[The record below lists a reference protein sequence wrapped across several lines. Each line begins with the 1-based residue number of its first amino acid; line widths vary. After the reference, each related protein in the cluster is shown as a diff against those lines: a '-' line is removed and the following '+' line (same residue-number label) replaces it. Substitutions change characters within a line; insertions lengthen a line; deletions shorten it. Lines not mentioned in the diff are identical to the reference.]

1 MRAALTTAANQIRA
15 FAERQLPAS
24 WSKEPVPGLT
34 TGQLVRPLGSVGCYV
49 PSGRH
54 PLPSTLL
61 MTAIPAQVA
70 GVERIV
76 VVSPKPAPET
86 LAAAHLLGITEFY
99 RLGGA
104 HAVAALA
111 YGTATLPR
119 VDKIV
124 GPGNLY
130 VTAAK
135 RLVAFDCAIDMLAGP
150 TEIVVTS
157 ERGNAAEIASDLV
170 AQAEHDPEAL
180 AIFITTRAD
189 LAKEVI
195 AEAKSRSRNNAV
207 AREALDRNGLVIVAS
222 SVEEARAITNR
233 LAPEH
238 LTVDAASDLDWV
250 QNAGSVFVGRWSAQP
265 MGDYISGPNHT
276 LPTGGMARVRGGLS
290 VNDFVKLIT
299 VQEYTAKGIR
309 SLGPHAALLA
319 EAEGLTGPRR
329 SDSHTHRQRGGP
341 VSEAATTLVPAP
353 RASRTGHEGV
363 SPSARQP
370 RHAAPGLQREHL
382 ACSPKVREV
391 LGCISAGSLTRYPER
406 EPVEAIVAAHLGLA
420 PAQIALTN
428 GVDEAIHVLFEAFL
442 EEGDELLLPVPTYTM
457 YEVYASAT
465 DARVVSVQAA
475 DDLPFPS
482 SACLPRSPRAPRS
495 SPSPI
500 PTAPPAPRQYAR
512 SYWNSPRAR
521 LMPFC
526 WSMRLTS
533 TFTAKP

>member
-1 MRAALTTAANQIRA
+1 MKTIRTKGRGAQQTAEILAALEQRGGAALDAVLPAVKRIVADVRKRGDRALLRYAAEFDGLTDAANLRIMPDEMAAAWEAITPAMREALTIAADQIRA
-15 FAERQLPAS
+15 FAVSQLPAS
-24 WSKEPVPGLT
+24 WSESPVPGLT
-34 TGQLVRPLGSVGCYV
+34 TGQLVRPLGAVGCYV

-61 MTAIPAQVA
+61 MTVIPAQVA
-70 GVERIV
+70 GVGRIA

-157 ERGNAAEIASDLV
+157 ESGNSADIASDLV

-180 AIFITTRAD
+180 AIFITTRTD
-189 LAKEVI
+189 LAKEVVAD
-195 AEAKSRSRNNAV
+195 AEFRSRLNPI
-207 AREALDRNGLVIVAS
+207 ARQALNRNGLVIIAS
-222 SVEEARAITNR
+222 SPDEAHSITNR

-238 LTVDAASDLDWV
+238 LTVDAASDLNWV
-250 QNAGSVFVGRWSAQP
+250 QNSGSVFVGRWSAQP

-299 VQEYTAKGIR
+299 VQQYNAQAMR
-309 SLGPHAALLA
+309 ALGPHAALLA
-319 EAEGLTGPRR
+319 EAEGLTG
-329 SDSHTHRQRGGP
+329 
-341 VSEAATTLVPAP
+341 
-353 RASRTGHEGV
+353 
-363 SPSARQP
+363 
-370 RHAAPGLQREHL
+370 HA
-382 ACSPKVREV
+382 
-391 LGCISAGSLTRYPER
+391 
-406 EPVEAIVAAHLGLA
+406 EAIR
-420 PAQIALTN
+420 T
-428 GVDEAIHVLFEAFL
+428 
-442 EEGDELLLPVPTYTM
+442 
-457 YEVYASAT
+457 
-465 DARVVSVQAA
+465 
-475 DDLPFPS
+475 
-482 SACLPRSPRAPRS
+482 
-495 SPSPI
+495 
-500 PTAPPAPRQYAR
+500 
-512 SYWNSPRAR
+512 R
-521 LMPFC
+521 LK
-526 WSMRLTS
+526 RRTRD
-533 TFTAKP
+533 

>member
-1 MRAALTTAANQIRA
+1 MKLIRTKGRGAQQTSAILAALQRRGGASLDTVLPAVRRIVADVRKRGDRALFRYAAEFDGLSGADSVRVTQREMAVAWKAIDPPLRDALTTAARQIRS
-15 FAERQLPAS
+15 FAQRQLPKS
-24 WSKEPVPGLT
+24 WNTSSVAGLT
-34 TGQLVRPLGSVGCYV
+34 TGQLVRPLASVGCYV

-111 YGTATLPR
+111 YGTETVAR

-157 ERGNAAEIASDLV
+157 EKGTGPDIASDLV

-180 AIFITTRAD
+180 AIFVTTRAD
-189 LAKEVI
+189 LAAEVI
-195 AEAKSRSRNNAV
+195 QEVKQRSRNNDV
-207 AREALDRNGLVIVAS
+207 ARQALDRNGLVIIAATID
-222 SVEEARAITNR
+222 EAHAITNR

-238 LTVDAASDLDWV
+238 LTVDTASDLKWV
-250 QNAGSVFVGRWSAQP
+250 TNAGSVFVGRWSAQP

-276 LPTGGMARVRGGLS
+276 LPTGGSARVRGGLS

-299 VQEYTAKGIR
+299 VQEYSQSALR
-309 SLGPHAALLA
+309 ALGPRAVLLA
-319 EAEGLTGPRR
+319 KAEGLTGHAEAIQTRLNRR
-329 SDSHTHRQRGGP
+329 
-341 VSEAATTLVPAP
+341 P
-353 RASRTGHEGV
+353 RA
-363 SPSARQP
+363 
-370 RHAAPGLQREHL
+370 
-382 ACSPKVREV
+382 
-391 LGCISAGSLTRYPER
+391 
-406 EPVEAIVAAHLGLA
+406 
-420 PAQIALTN
+420 
-428 GVDEAIHVLFEAFL
+428 
-442 EEGDELLLPVPTYTM
+442 
-457 YEVYASAT
+457 
-465 DARVVSVQAA
+465 
-475 DDLPFPS
+475 
-482 SACLPRSPRAPRS
+482 
-495 SPSPI
+495 
-500 PTAPPAPRQYAR
+500 
-512 SYWNSPRAR
+512 
-521 LMPFC
+521 
-526 WSMRLTS
+526 
-533 TFTAKP
+533 

>member
-1 MRAALTTAANQIRA
+1 MKLIRTKGRGARQAAETLDQLAQRGGAALDSVLPAVRRIVADVRKQGDRALLRYAAKFDGLAGVADLRVTQDEMAVAWKATDPAMQEALTTASEQIRA
-15 FAERQLPAS
+15 FAVSQLPAS
-24 WSKEPVPGLT
+24 FSDEPIPGLT

-76 VVSPKPAPET
+76 VVSPRPAPET

-104 HAVAALA
+104 HAIAALA
-111 YGTATLPR
+111 YGTANIER

-150 TEIVVTS
+150 TEIVMTS
-157 ERGNAAEIASDLV
+157 ERGHAEDIASDLV

-180 AIFITTRAD
+180 AIFITTRTD
-189 LAKEVI
+189 LAKEVVQKVK
-195 AEAKSRSRNNAV
+195 ARSANNAV

-222 SVEEARAITNR
+222 NVDEARQITNR

-238 LTVDAASDLDWV
+238 LTVDAASDLEWV
-250 QNAGSVFVGRWSAQP
+250 QNAGSVFVGQWSTQP

-299 VQEYTAKGIR
+299 VQEYSAQGLCT
-309 SLGPHAALLA
+309 LGPPAALLA
-319 EAEGLTGPRR
+319 EAEGLT
-329 SDSHTHRQRGGP
+329 D
-341 VSEAATTLVPAP
+341 
-353 RASRTGHEGV
+353 
-363 SPSARQP
+363 
-370 RHAAPGLQREHL
+370 HA
-382 ACSPKVREV
+382 
-391 LGCISAGSLTRYPER
+391 
-406 EPVEAIVAAHLGLA
+406 EAIRTRL
-420 PAQIALTN
+420 
-428 GVDEAIHVLFEAFL
+428 
-442 EEGDELLLPVPTYTM
+442 
-457 YEVYASAT
+457 
-465 DARVVSVQAA
+465 RKRR
-475 DDLPFPS
+475 
-482 SACLPRSPRAPRS
+482 PRG
-495 SPSPI
+495 
-500 PTAPPAPRQYAR
+500 
-512 SYWNSPRAR
+512 
-521 LMPFC
+521 
-526 WSMRLTS
+526 
-533 TFTAKP
+533 

>member
-1 MRAALTTAANQIRA
+1 MKLIRTKGLGSQAAAETLAALEQRGGAALDAVLPAVKRIVAGVRKRGDRALLRYAAEFDGLSGPNALRVTPEEMAAAWKALDPALRDALRTAAAQIRG
-15 FAERQLPAS
+15 FAKRQMPSS
-24 WSKEPVPGLT
+24 WSAAPVRGLK

-86 LAAAHLLGITEFY
+86 FAAAHLLGITEFY

-111 YGTATLPR
+111 YGTAILPR

-157 ERGNAAEIASDLV
+157 ERGRAEDIAADLV

-180 AIFITTRAD
+180 AIFVTTREE
-189 LAKEVI
+189 LARAVI
-195 AEAKSRSRNNAV
+195 AETKIRSRENAV
-207 AREALDRNGLVIVAS
+207 AREALKRNGLVIVAG
-222 SVEEARAITNR
+222 SVAEARAITNR
-233 LAPEH
+233 LAAEH
-238 LTVDAASDLDWV
+238 LTVDAASDLEWV
-250 QNAGSVFVGRWSAQP
+250 ENAGSVFVGRWSAQP

-299 VQEYTAKGIR
+299 VQEYTAEGVR
-309 SLGPHAALLA
+309 ELGPKAALLA
-319 EAEGLTGPRR
+319 EAEGLI
-329 SDSHTHRQRGGP
+329 
-341 VSEAATTLVPAP
+341 
-353 RASRTGHEGV
+353 GH
-363 SPSARQP
+363 A
-370 RHAAPGLQREHL
+370 
-382 ACSPKVREV
+382 
-391 LGCISAGSLTRYPER
+391 
-406 EPVEAIVAAHLGLA
+406 EAI
-420 PAQIALTN
+420 
-428 GVDEAIHVLFEAFL
+428 
-442 EEGDELLLPVPTYTM
+442 
-457 YEVYASAT
+457 
-465 DARVVSVQAA
+465 
-475 DDLPFPS
+475 
-482 SACLPRSPRAPRS
+482 
-495 SPSPI
+495 
-500 PTAPPAPRQYAR
+500 
-512 SYWNSPRAR
+512 RAR
-521 LMPFC
+521 LG
-526 WSMRLTS
+526 
-533 TFTAKP
+533 AKSARERRSRG

>member
-1 MRAALTTAANQIRA
+1 MKLIRTKGLGSQAAAETLAALEQRGGAALDAVLPAVKRIVAGVRKRGDRALLRYAAEFDGLSGPNALRVTPEEMAAAWKALDPALRDALRTAAAQIRG
-15 FAERQLPAS
+15 FAKRQMPSS
-24 WSKEPVPGLT
+24 WSAAPVRGLK

-86 LAAAHLLGITEFY
+86 FAAAHLLGITEFY

-111 YGTATLPR
+111 YGTAILPR

-157 ERGNAAEIASDLV
+157 ERGRAEDIAADLV

-180 AIFITTRAD
+180 AIFVTTREE
-189 LAKEVI
+189 LARAVI
-195 AEAKSRSRNNAV
+195 AETKIRSRENAV
-207 AREALDRNGLVIVAS
+207 AREALKRNGLVIVAG
-222 SVEEARAITNR
+222 SVREARTITNR
-233 LAPEH
+233 LAAEH
-238 LTVDAASDLDWV
+238 LTVDAASDLEWV
-250 QNAGSVFVGRWSAQP
+250 ENAGSVFVGRWSAQP

-299 VQEYTAKGIR
+299 VQEYTAEGVR
-309 SLGPHAALLA
+309 ELGPKAALLA
-319 EAEGLTGPRR
+319 EAEGLI
-329 SDSHTHRQRGGP
+329 
-341 VSEAATTLVPAP
+341 
-353 RASRTGHEGV
+353 GH
-363 SPSARQP
+363 A
-370 RHAAPGLQREHL
+370 
-382 ACSPKVREV
+382 
-391 LGCISAGSLTRYPER
+391 
-406 EPVEAIVAAHLGLA
+406 EAI
-420 PAQIALTN
+420 
-428 GVDEAIHVLFEAFL
+428 
-442 EEGDELLLPVPTYTM
+442 
-457 YEVYASAT
+457 
-465 DARVVSVQAA
+465 
-475 DDLPFPS
+475 
-482 SACLPRSPRAPRS
+482 
-495 SPSPI
+495 
-500 PTAPPAPRQYAR
+500 
-512 SYWNSPRAR
+512 RAR
-521 LMPFC
+521 LG
-526 WSMRLTS
+526 
-533 TFTAKP
+533 AKSARERRSRG